1 MNEGVVASSASLRL
15 GHRASDPF
23 PPGTVKKQSLALEG
37 GGDDE
42 FVPIEFV
49 AKYVCSVRLGLW
61 L

>member
-1 MNEGVVASSASLRL
+1 MFVLIPSLKSV
-15 GHRASDPF
+15 GAES
-23 PPGTVKKQSLALEG
+23 GLEG

-49 AKYVCSVRLGLW
+49 AKYVCSVQLGLW